1 MSATFLKPGR
11 RVEERELRR
20 RFHYVDEPG
29 AGFSFPCDEQGNT
42 STNSV
47 FPGLSPAA
55 LANYALCLS
64 LTQAG
69 RMVDEGLVMET
80 WQRYEPPVIQ
90 CLRCQGEVT
99 LSDAWLSTCPR
110 CGADYNGSGQLL
122 AHRSLWGEETGEHP
136 ADLLQI

>member
-29 AGFSFPCDEQGNT
+29 AGFSFPCDEQG
-42 STNSV
+42 SLL
-47 FPGLSPAA
+47 PGLSPAA

-69 RMVDEGLVMET
+69 RMVDEGLVMED
-80 WQRYEPPVIQ
+80 EAGL
-90 CLRCQGEVT
+90 LR
-99 LSDAWLSTCPR
+99 
-110 CGADYNGSGQLL
+110 LL
-122 AHRSLWGEETGEHP
+122 
-136 ADLLQI
+136 